1 MWFVVWCLYVM
12 VFGPFPKSKKAKAK
26 AYCCVSNHKPHS
38 QFAPL
43 PDTLVHHVSMD
54 EKYGF
59 EKARSE
65 AFHMYGCFVYR
76 YRCLV
81 FKGCDDH
88 ILNLVHAEFNR
99 RIIQL
104 SKDAPSYE
112 YLREATQ
119 LGNEYATAY
128 LLLKKVSRRLVT
140 IKRPEWNALRNDVVK
155 EIGKPPAPCI
165 RFTKCSFG
173 HFATF
178 GASAGAQVWA
188 GTRNYPLLTTLFATA
203 ERAPGLGGLC

>member
-1 MWFVVWCLYVM
+1 
-12 VFGPFPKSKKAKAK
+12 
-26 AYCCVSNHKPHS
+26 
-38 QFAPL
+38 
-43 PDTLVHHVSMD
+43 MD
-54 EKYGF
+54 EKHGF

-155 EIGKPPAPCI
+155 EIG
-165 RFTKCSFG
+165 
-173 HFATF
+173 
-178 GASAGAQVWA
+178 
-188 GTRNYPLLTTLFATA
+188 TA
-203 ERAPGLGGLC
+203 ERAPGLGGLCRAHPGLGF